1 MTNVYDI
8 ISKTKSFLRENPSVN
23 TVTFGDITQV
33 NLNKTT
39 IFPLAHF
46 LLNNVQI
53 TERSVRVTLS
63 MLFID
68 IVDYTKEFNPDDE
81 GDREDASN
89 LLDVYNTQLYV
100 ANSFITD
107 LRRGNLFVN
116 GFRVVGDPILT
127 PFKDRFENELAGWS
141 VDVTLDTAND
151 VSLPNEP
158 TC

>member
-1 MTNVYDI
+1 MTTIYDI
-8 ISKTKSFLRENPSVN
+8 IGQTKSFLRDNPSVN

-46 LLNNVQI
+46 LIDSVQVS
-53 TERSVRVTLS
+53 ERSIRINLS
-63 MLFID
+63 LLFID
-68 IVDYTKEFNPDDE
+68 IVDYTKEFNADDE
-81 GDREDASN
+81 GSREDATN
-89 LLDVYNTQLYV
+89 LVDVYNTQLYV

-107 LRRGNLFVN
+107 LRRGTLYTEGYQVVN
-116 GFRVVGDPILT
+116 DPILT

-141 VDVTLDTAND
+141 VEMSIEVRND
-151 VSLPNEP
+151 VSLPNLP

>member
-1 MTNVYDI
+1 MTTIYDI
-8 ISKTKSFLRENPSVN
+8 IGQTKSFLRDNPSVN

-46 LLNNVQI
+46 LIDSIQI
-53 TERSVRVTLS
+53 SERSIRINLS
-63 MLFID
+63 LLFID

-81 GDREDASN
+81 GSREDATN
-89 LLDVYNTQLYV
+89 LIDVYNTQLYV

-107 LRRGNLFVN
+107 LRRGTLYTEGYQVA
-116 GFRVVGDPILT
+116 GDPILT

-141 VDVTLDTAND
+141 VEMAIELRND
-151 VSLPNEP
+151 VSLPNLP

>member
-1 MTNVYDI
+1 MTTIYDI
-8 ISKTKSFLRENPSVN
+8 IGQTKSFLRENPSVN

-46 LLNNVQI
+46 LIDTVQVS
-53 TERSVRVTLS
+53 ERSIRINLS
-63 MLFID
+63 LLFID

-81 GDREDASN
+81 GDREDATN
-89 LLDVYNTQLYV
+89 LIDVYNTQLYV

-107 LRRGNLFVN
+107 LRRGTLYTEGYQVVN
-116 GFRVVGDPILT
+116 DPILT

-141 VDVTLDTAND
+141 VEMSIEVRND
-151 VSLPNEP
+151 VSLPNLP

>member
-1 MTNVYDI
+1 MTTIYDI
-8 ISKTKSFLRENPSVN
+8 IGQTKSFLRDNPSVN

-46 LLNNVQI
+46 LIDSVQVS
-53 TERSVRVTLS
+53 ERSIRINLS
-63 MLFID
+63 LLFID
-68 IVDYTKEFNPDDE
+68 IVDYTKEFNADDE
-81 GDREDASN
+81 GSREDATN
-89 LLDVYNTQLYV
+89 LIDVYNTQLYV

-107 LRRGNLFVN
+107 LRRGTLYTEGYQVVN
-116 GFRVVGDPILT
+116 DPILT

-141 VDVTLDTAND
+141 VEMSIEVRND
-151 VSLPNEP
+151 VSLPNLP